1 MDKQEKAELERV
13 LDKLEKA
20 KDNITTEE
28 VGIVYVN
35 SGMCWLGD
43 PGEFVPHKDEQWCFA
58 EHPQVANWEL
68 LCEQMKDVKQAKV
81 ITEKNARTNWDNV
94 GVIVRTGHGDGY
106 YPVSIKRDGMGRVM
120 SVTVEF
126 FNYDEEQA

>member
-1 MDKQEKAELERV
+1 MDKKQKAELELV

-20 KDNITTEE
+20 KDNITTET
-28 VGIVYVN
+28 VGNVYV
-35 SGMCWLGD
+35 SAGMCWLGD
-43 PGEFVPHKDEQWCFA
+43 PGEFVPHKNEPWGFA
-58 EHPQVANWEL
+58 DHPQVANWEL

-81 ITEKNARTNWDNV
+81 ITEKNGRDRENV